1 MVKLTSPQGSPNG
14 LGAGYFLVQHKRQL
28 GGNKIISKIT
38 IFEGDEAGGY
48 PHLLFWV
55 ADAPELEAPKAPEP
69 SMGSET
75 GAAVGKNVVESSR
88 GGKNIVREHVF
99 TARL

>member
-38 IFEGDEAGGY
+38 IFEGDDAGGY
-48 PHLLFWV
+48 PQLLFWV
-55 ADAPELEAPKAPEP
+55 ADAPGPPEAPKA

-75 GAAVGKNVVESSR
+75 GVAVEKNVVERSR
-88 GGKNIVREHVF
+88 DGKNIVREHVF